1 MTASAMRGEREKCLA
16 AGMDDYITKPVRLP
30 ELEAALWRWTGAGAP
45 TGGDQPA
52 PAQRPDELPARAGDA
67 GVDRAV
73 LLGLREFQAP
83 GEEDTVARLI
93 ALFLRE
99 TPARL
104 ADIRAALE
112 SGDPPALERAA
123 HALKGSAGTLGAYAL
138 RDLCAQLEDLADS
151 GTVEGAAGVADALA
165 AAFERARP
173 VLEEIRAGAESCL
186 S

>member
-1 MTASAMRGEREKCLA
+1 
-16 AGMDDYITKPVRLP
+16 V
-30 ELEAALWRWTGAGAP
+30 
-45 TGGDQPA
+45 DQ
-52 PAQRPDELPARAGDA
+52 
-67 GVDRAV
+67 AV
-73 LLGLREFQAP
+73 LLGLGDFQVP

-93 ALFLRE
+93 ELFLRE

-112 SGDPPALERAA
+112 SGDAPSLERAA
-123 HALKGSAGTLGAYAL
+123 HALKSSAGTLGAYVL

-151 GTVEGAAGVADALA
+151 ATVEGAAEVVDALA

-173 VLEEIRAGAESCL
+173 ALEELREGAESRP